1 MKNISRVVLALV
13 LSLMLV
19 ALPAGALAED
29 MYMAVITLTDPV
41 VLMNDAPMMDMTGVE
56 IDLTA
61 GGNAT
66 GDKATLQAQVLGGS
80 ETALAALAELSDGQV
95 VLTADGMDAKY
106 TMSIEDVMGGGADA
120 GAMDAS
126 SVAALVEEA
135 QAIIMRMVEGG
146 LIEEL
151 AEPITAFSQEI
162 MASAKDEGTAT
173 YTMLSGD
180 MEMSHMSFEVA
191 PETFDNLF
199 NSILTVLDN
208 NADVRELLTLIAEN
222 TDSPE
227 LKDLAL
233 ADLYA
238 QAGVS
243 QKVEADIYTSAD
255 GANMAMEM
263 IQTVTNAQTEETM
276 ELHYRMLMEQP
287 DMENMNMYMDVDT
300 YEGGEA
306 TQGFYI
312 AIRQTPSETL
322 EDVEVSVEVGSGI
335 YEDGEYVS
343 QSEVLVNVVP
353 EMLDGVLANR
363 VTVQGSG
370 VDESENFTANCIG
383 YENEGKLYFDAAF
396 EVEGMT
402 ITLNFDGQ
410 AKEEGGLTGV
420 FTASFGPE
428 GQAYGLKVN
437 VDVSTAVMDSAEVL
451 IGADGAIDI
460 NSMSSEEAESMNA
473 QLGALV
479 LNGVSVLDRNVPGLN
494 GLMSML
500 MGGATE

>member
-56 IDLTA
+56 VDLTA

-66 GDKATLQAQVLGGS
+66 GDKATLQAQVLGGG

-106 TMSIEDVMGGGADA
+106 AMSLEDMMGPADA

-126 SVAALVEEA
+126 SVAALFEEA
-135 QAIIMRMVEGG
+135 QAIGMRMVEGG

-151 AEPITAFSQEI
+151 AEPFNAFVQEL
-162 MASAKDEGTAT
+162 MASAKDEGTVT

-191 PETFDNLF
+191 PETFDNLC

-208 NADVRELLTLIAEN
+208 NADVRELLTLIADN
-222 TDSPE
+222 SDSPE

-233 ADLYA
+233 VDLYA

-243 QKVEADIYTSAD
+243 QKIEADIYTSAD

-263 IQTVTNAQTEETM
+263 IQNVTNAQTEETM
-276 ELHYRMLMEQP
+276 ELHYRLLMEQP
-287 DMENMNMYMDVDT
+287 DMENMNIYVDVDT
-300 YEGGEA
+300 YEAGAA
-306 TQGFYI
+306 TEGFYF

-335 YEDGEYVS
+335 YEDGEYVA

-370 VDESENFTANCIG
+370 VEASENFTANCIG
-383 YENEGKLYFDAAF
+383 YENEGKLYFDGTF
-396 EVEGMT
+396 EVEGAT

-410 AKEEGGLTGV
+410 AKEEGGLSGV
-420 FTASFGPE
+420 FAASFGPE
-428 GQAYGLKVN
+428 GQAYGLRVN
-437 VDVSTAVMDSAEVL
+437 VDVSTTTMDSAEVL

-460 NSMSSEEAESMNA
+460 NSMSSEEAENMNA
-473 QLGALV
+473 QIGAVV
-479 LNGVSVLDRNVPGLN
+479 LNGVSVLDRNVEGLN

-500 MGGATE
+500 MGGVTE